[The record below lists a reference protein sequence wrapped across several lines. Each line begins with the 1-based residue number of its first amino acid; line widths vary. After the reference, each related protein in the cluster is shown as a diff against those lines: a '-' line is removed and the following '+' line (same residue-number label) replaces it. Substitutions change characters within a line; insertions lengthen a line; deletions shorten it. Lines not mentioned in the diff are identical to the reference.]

1 MSFKAK
7 IKVTLR
13 PSILDVQGKAAQ
25 HALKNLGYTT
35 VESVRIG
42 KYMEV
47 VINEESAPEAERITK
62 EVCQKLLSNPVM
74 EDYTFELEQ
83 VNQTR

>member
-47 VINEESAPEAERITK
+47 VINENNVTDAERIGN
-62 EVCQKLLSNPVM
+62 EICQKLLTNPVM
-74 EDYTFELEQ
+74 EDYSLELEHL
-83 VNQTR
+83 N